1 MPDIT
6 KRLNSTTSAGNSLE
20 KIIKKYVKDG
30 YQDLT
35 FCEALNYYMQEK
47 ECDMREFSKHVGISL
62 LTCLSWV
69 NSVSA
74 PRQEKVFVVEHFLG
88 LPYGYLIALLI
99 RDFLNDKYPA
109 PGRRS
114 SNKR

>member
-6 KRLNSTTSAGNSLE
+6 KRLNSTTSAKNSLE
-20 KIIKKYVKDG
+20 TIIKKYIQDG

-35 FCEALNYYMQEK
+35 FSEALIYYMQKK
-47 ECDMREFSKHVGISL
+47 ECDMRQFSKHIGISL

-74 PRQEKVFVVEHFLG
+74 PRQEKVFIVEHFLG
-88 LPYGYLIALLI
+88 LPYGYLISLLI

-109 PGRRS
+109 PGRKS
-114 SNKR
+114 QSKR